1 MSLAAMTRRSVQWM
15 RGRSRRSRSLLPVE
29 VRVRRPFLLLATLA
43 LLAAGCDDDPQ
54 APESNEPDAQL
65 ITPSVITREG
75 SIGIVFDTPLDTRSA
90 QDPANFVVINQCTG
104 LRVAGSLRLGRDT
117 VSSRGDTLVFT
128 PSTRLPF
135 LTLLSVRVQ
144 NLLSANGTPMGQ
156 PFTTTVTTEAP
167 PVSDISW
174 SPVQSPTNDF
184 VLGATFATRDRVYLS
199 SSSGA
204 VYRSENAGET
214 FAAIFKDPNIIA
226 TRSIRAAGADTVF
239 MVGAL
244 NEAGSFSTAAIFRS
258 TNAGLTFTPL
268 FRQRPADMRTLS
280 VVPRGAVRPSLYVVG
295 NVGGAFTA
303 WRYDTQT
310 DSVFT
315 LPSVGGQIGN
325 GGDLS
330 PDASHA
336 VAVGI
341 LNTTGQPGVAYRSTD
356 GGRSYQTVTLPAN
369 TGQLRNAGFSSNNLA
384 VLVGDSAAVIALN
397 ASTGVATRVTNGVP
411 QNSVVGQT
419 TIRYSWIKVDFAPG
433 TQIGWIVGNERR
445 ITPNQ
450 PDDVRGVILITRDGG
465 TTWQRQAV
473 TGAPDNGLA
482 FSALLDIHALAP
494 DRAIVGGLQGF
505 VSVRT
510 ADIQTGAQ
518 VCSISPEE

>member
-1 MSLAAMTRRSVQWM
+1 MTRFDIAPMRKHRV
-15 RGRSRRSRSLLPVE
+15 RGRPWFPFE
-29 VRVRRPFLLLATLA
+29 VRVRRPLLLLAAVA
-43 LLAAGCDDDPQ
+43 LLATGCDDDPQ
-54 APESNEPDAQL
+54 APEANEPEGEL
-65 ITPSVITREG
+65 VTPAIITREG
-75 SIGIVFDTPLDTRSA
+75 SIAVLFDTPLDARSA
-90 QDPANFVVINQCTG
+90 LDPANFVVINQCTG
-104 LRVAGSLRLGRDT
+104 LRVAGSLRVGRGGA
-117 VSSRGDTLVFT
+117 GDTLIFT

-135 LTLLSVRVQ
+135 LTLLAVRVQ
-144 NLLSANGTPMGQ
+144 NLLSATGVPMGL

-167 PVSDISW
+167 AVSDISW

-184 VLGATFATRDRVYLS
+184 VLGATFATRNRVYLS
-199 SSSGA
+199 ASSGA
-204 VYRSENAGET
+204 VYRSENAGGT
-214 FAAIFKDPNIIA
+214 FAAIFKDPNVIV
-226 TRSIRAAGADTVF
+226 TRSIRAAGADTAF

-258 TNAGLTFTPL
+258 TNAGLTFTAI

-369 TGQLRNAGFSSNNLA
+369 TGQLRNAAFSSNNLA

-397 ASTGVATRVTNGVP
+397 ASTGVTTRVTNGVP
-411 QNSVVGQT
+411 QNAVVGQT

-465 TTWQRQAV
+465 TTWRRQAV
-473 TGAPDNGLA
+473 TGASDNGLG

-518 VCSISPEE
+518 VCSIPPEE